1 MSNPKA
7 QAEKAERAYRNKALD
22 LLQRLQDHLIP
33 HQARTLNQKMLKAM
47 LDVIREYVRSDS
59 EDRRCKPI
67 QWQFN
72 MPHPKIALIGAGKV
86 SQEDLCACHDQF
98 DTLIEL
104 GEPGMRGKAWVA
116 VAKTPVEGIEVQF
129 LETFVPCTWH

>member
-1 MSNPKA
+1 MSDSPFPKV
-7 QAEKAERAYRNKALD
+7 EKALDNKALE
-22 LLQRLQDHLIP
+22 LLDGLENILLPNSFGNEQSLDE
-33 HQARTLNQKMLKAM
+33 KMLTAM
-47 LDVIREYVRSDS
+47 LGAIKEHIQG
-59 EDRRCKPI
+59 KPI